1 MDFVILCLID
11 FKIQDYTK
19 YIFYHLFI
27 IKMNEKKQLQGLSL
41 ALNQITK
48 QSISSYWWA
57 LNIGELAYD
66 SVMEDFHEYFGDE
79 VDIDWKKVQLKDCDF
94 DFDYIQNLDE
104 YESDIFEQK
113 IFEYIPDFDK
123 KLEKYG
129 LYYNWISI
137 WKPKYY
143 NYNDDELSIHLWF
156 DENESDIIPDELNPI
171 IQDYIDN
178 IRIKSYDGYCS
189 FEPSKIDEVDKSD
202 YCYLYAVLQKEW
214 IFEDVK
220 EAIDEAMEDIL
231 SQYYEL
237 YENPKLYYDWKYYKS
252 EWIKDDEYK
261 LVEVQ

>member
-11 FKIQDYTK
+11 FKIQDCTK

-48 QSISSYWWA
+48 QSISSYWWT
-57 LNIGELAYD
+57 LDFSDCIYEL
-66 SVMEDFHEYFGDE
+66 VKEDFGEVFGDE
-79 VDIDWKKVQLKDCDF
+79 VKIWWKKVQLKDCDF
-94 DFDYIQNLDE
+94 DFDYIENLDE
-104 YESDIFEQK
+104 YESDIFEKK

-123 KLEKYG
+123 KLEKWW
-129 LYYNWISI
+129 LYYVWLSI
-137 WKPKYY
+137 WKPQFY

-156 DENESDIIPDELNPI
+156 DESEVDNIPDELKPI

-220 EAIDEAMEDIL
+220 EAINDAIEDI
-231 SQYYEL
+231 SSNYYEL
-237 YENPKLYYDWKYYKS
+237 YENPKLYYDWKYYTSK
-252 EWIKDDEYK
+252 WIKGDKYK